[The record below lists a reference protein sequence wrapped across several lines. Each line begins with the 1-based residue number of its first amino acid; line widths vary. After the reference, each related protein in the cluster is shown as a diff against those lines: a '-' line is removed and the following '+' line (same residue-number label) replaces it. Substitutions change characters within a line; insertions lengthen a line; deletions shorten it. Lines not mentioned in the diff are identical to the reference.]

1 MKKKLKYSLRILA
14 ILAFMFLI
22 YECSKEDSISCEY
35 VEQGDFVLV
44 E

>member
-1 MKKKLKYSLRILA
+1 MKNKIKYCLRILA
-14 ILAFMFLI
+14 ILVFMFLI
-22 YECSKEDSISCEY
+22 YECSKEDNIPCEY